1 MPKKNCINLSDLKP
15 GKVIAIQY
23 SLYKHFAIISD
34 CFDNGMPKL
43 ISLSFHTSGVQEETW
58 HNVVGDHPIEE
69 SYIKGNYT
77 KEVILARARSC
88 FSKDIKYNLFTFNCE
103 HFARYAHGLPV
114 ESIQVKRAIYGAAL
128 GAASCALLP
137 KLTIARFVIATT
149 VGATTS
155 LKNSLS
161 KI

>member
-1 MPKKNCINLSDLKP
+1 MRKNNCINLIELKP

-43 ISLSFHTSGVQEETW
+43 ISLSYHASGVQEESW
-58 HNVVGDHPIEE
+58 HDVVGDREFKE

-77 KEVILARARSC
+77 KETILARARSC
-88 FSKDIKYNLFTFNCE
+88 LGKDIKYNLFTFNCE

-128 GAASCALLP
+128 GAASCVLLP
-137 KLTIARFVIATT
+137 KLTIARLFIATT
-149 VGATTS
+149 AGAVTS
-155 LKNSLS
+155 LKSSLS